1 MKVEDILKPV
11 YPVKEY
17 KSGNITTRI
26 QTGPDFKITRSINF
40 AGREIPLPSLLD
52 TIQREKAVREPT
64 ITTSLSPVGHIKAVR
79 KPMEDNTHGNV

>member
-17 KSGNITTRI
+17 KHGSITTRI
-26 QTGPDFKITRSINF
+26 QTGPNYKVTQFVNF
-40 AGREIPLPSLLD
+40 AGREIPLPSPLD
-52 TIQREKAVREPT
+52 MFQREKAVREPT

-79 KPMEDNTHGNV
+79 KPLEDSNNGNV